1 MKNVK
6 ILSSCKYSS
15 EYEIVLCEWETGRSP
30 QFVTWEH
37 KIDSEDYFFWGH
49 YFTNEL
55 QAKIDYHQRCLDNLK
70 LQVPPFGDKE
80 DRYDES
86 M

>member
-6 ILSSCKYSS
+6 TLTSCQYS
-15 EYEIVLCEWETGRSP
+15 EQFEVVLCEWKTGNTA

-37 KIDSEDYFFWGH
+37 KIGTTDYYFWGH
-49 YFTNEL
+49 YFDNEL

-70 LQVPPFGDKE
+70 EQIPPFE
-80 DRYDES
+80 V
-86 M
+86 